1 MVYFWTCPHRI
12 SQKKVKALEKYLE
25 KVVTA
30 IGNEKLKKVMEK
42 NFPEINEIRVT
53 VNKPIC
59 IIINRKSFFI
69 DNIPISPTDMENIFF
84 ALCEYSVHAY
94 KNEICEG
101 FITCEGGVRVGICGT
116 AVYSDDKIYTVKD
129 ISALNI
135 RIPHEIKEV
144 SKPIRNCFGAGGILV
159 IGPPCSGKTTVL
171 RDIAQSA
178 SEKFFVTIVDERME
192 IAGVFNGCPA
202 FDIGNS
208 TVLNGFIKSDGIKS
222 AVRSMS
228 PDIIICDEF
237 GDEKDIKSALFAMK
251 SGAQIVASMHAYD
264 KEDFLLKPIVKE
276 LITTGIFSIFA
287 FLDRSHQIYEILTS
301 KELAL

>member
-1 MVYFWTCPHRI
+1 M
-12 SQKKVKALEKYLE
+12 EKHIE
-25 KVVTA
+25 KLVTA
-30 IGNEKLKKVMEK
+30 IGNDTLKKISEEK
-42 NFPEINEIRVT
+42 FSDIKEIRIT
-53 VNKPIC
+53 VNRPIR
-59 IIINRKSFFI
+59 ITINRKSFFI
-69 DNIPISPTDMENIFF
+69 DNNFISLTDIENIFF
-84 ALCEYSVHAY
+84 TLCDYSVHAY

-101 FITCEGGVRVGICGT
+101 FITCEGGIRVGICGT

-135 RIPHEIKEV
+135 RIPHEIKGI
-144 SKPIRNCFGAGGILV
+144 SKPIGNFLGAGGILI

-192 IAGVFNGCPA
+192 IAGVFNGYPA
-202 FDIGNS
+202 FNIGNA
-208 TVLNGFIKSDGIKS
+208 TVLNGFLKSDGIKS

-251 SGAQIVASMHAYD
+251 SGAQIVASMHALD
-264 KEDFLLKPIVKE
+264 KNDFISKPIVKE
-276 LITTGIFSIFA
+276 LLKAEIFSTFVFI
-287 FLDRSHQIYEILTS
+287 DKNHTIYKIMTS
-301 KELAL
+301 KELSI